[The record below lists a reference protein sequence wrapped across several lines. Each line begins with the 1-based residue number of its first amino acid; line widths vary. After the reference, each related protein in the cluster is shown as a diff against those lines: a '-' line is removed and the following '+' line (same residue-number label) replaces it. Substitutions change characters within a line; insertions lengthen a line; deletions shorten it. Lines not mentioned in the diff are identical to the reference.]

1 VIEEVVMNEKI
12 GEHAVVLGGSMA
24 GLLAARVLADAYA
37 EVTVVERDELST
49 TATPRRGVPQG
60 RHIHGL
66 IGRGQQILDELF
78 PGFTGDLVARGA
90 PTMDPLGDAR
100 LYLSG
105 HRLLQTTSG
114 TVVVS
119 ASRPCLEEYLR
130 ERVRSLP
137 GVMFADRCDVLGLAS
152 TPDRHRITGARVIRR
167 ADGSAEEVLTAD
179 LTVDATGRGSRT
191 PRWLECLGYGRPP
204 EHKVSAD
211 IAYATGR
218 FRLRPGALGEHRAV
232 IAPPAPGHTRGA
244 GLAAIEGDMYI
255 LTLMGILGDH
265 PPTTPKGFLDYAR
278 SLPRSDIYDA
288 ICDAEPLDAPV
299 AYRFPASVRHRYE
312 LLPRFPDGLLVTG
325 DALCSF
331 NPIYGQ
337 GMSVAA
343 IEAMVLRSHL
353 DAGHEPSPRKLFR
366 DMARAIDVPWNMA
379 AGGDLAFPEVVG
391 DRTAKIRIGNVYI
404 PRLHAA
410 AAHDP
415 KLAATF
421 LRVAGMLDRPG
432 TLFRPDIVLRVLSHA
447 LRHRSSFKTE
457 TADDDGAGRV
467 DSGLRPPHRF

>member
-1 VIEEVVMNEKI
+1 MSDNKI

-37 EVTVVERDELST
+37 QVTVVERDELST
-49 TATPRRGVPQG
+49 TATQRRGVPQG

-78 PGFTGDLVARGA
+78 PGFTGDLVAQGA
-90 PTMDPLGDAR
+90 PTMDLLGDTR

-105 HRLLQTTSG
+105 HRFRQTRSG
-114 TVVVS
+114 EVVVS
-119 ASRPCLEEYLR
+119 ASRPCLERYVR

-137 GVMFADRCDVLGLAS
+137 GVTFADRCDVLGLVN

-167 ADGSAEEVLTAD
+167 TDGSAEEVLNAD

-191 PRWLECLGYGRPP
+191 PRWLESLGYRRPA
-204 EHKVSAD
+204 EQKVVAD
-211 IAYATGR
+211 IAYATGT
-218 FRLRPGALGEHRAV
+218 FRLRPGALGRDRAV

-244 GLAAIEGDMYI
+244 GLAAIEGDRHI

-265 PPTTPKGFLDYAR
+265 PPTTPEGFLDYAR
-278 SLPRSDIYDA
+278 SLQRSDIYDA
-288 ICDAEPLDAPV
+288 ICDAEALDAPV
-299 AYRFPASVRHRYE
+299 AHRFPASVRHRYE
-312 LLPRFPDGLLVTG
+312 LLPRVPDGLLVTG

-331 NPIYGQ
+331 NPVYGQ

-353 DAGHEPSPRKLFR
+353 DAGREPSPRKLFR
-366 DMARAIDVPWNMA
+366 DMARAIDVPWDMA
-379 AGGDLAFPEVVG
+379 AGADLATPDVVG
-391 DRTAKIRIGNVYI
+391 DRTAKVRIGNAYI

-410 AAHDP
+410 AAYDA
-415 KLAATF
+415 KLAITF
-421 LRVAGMLDRPG
+421 LRVAGMLDPPG
-432 TLFRPDIVLRVLSHA
+432 TLFRPDIVLRVLSHT
-447 LRHRSSFKTE
+447 LRHRNGSTPATSVGDNTV
-457 TADDDGAGRV
+457 RV
-467 DSGLRPPHRF
+467 DPGP